1 MQMRGLTTTFLL
13 ATAMCLAGVSV
24 AAQTTQT
31 VPAAARAGEA
41 KPTLDRVLGEVTAV
55 DGSTRQINLK
65 TTAGKNV
72 VVKLDDK
79 TLLRRMPAG
88 ETAIEKAV
96 AITPA
101 NISVGDKVI
110 ARGQMDG
117 DSMIARTLIVV
128 SQGDIL
134 QKRQQERAEWMK
146 RGVVGVVSALNPATK
161 EITLSLR
168 SQPGAKPLIITASSS
183 EIKYRRYSPDSVRFS
198 DSVDSSFE
206 KLKVGDQLRA
216 LGEKS
221 ADGTRFVPEEIVSG
235 SFRMVGGTVTAV
247 NAQTGEVTIQD
258 IQLQK
263 PFTIVIN
270 QDALMRRLTPEILQE
285 LEQQAAAAKA
295 NTGAPSTVETGGQSA
310 RPQSVQER
318 IENLP
323 SMTLA
328 ELRKGDGILVSTIVG
343 TNPSRATAVIL
354 AAGVES
360 YLKKQSKQATRPG
373 FTLDLAIPGAF

>member
-1 MQMRGLTTTFLL
+1 MTFLL
-13 ATAMCLAGVSV
+13 ATAMCMAGVSV
-24 AAQTTQT
+24 AAQATQT
-31 VPAAARAGEA
+31 VPAVARAGES

-55 DGSTRQINLK
+55 DARAGQINLK

-72 VVKLDDK
+72 VAKFDEK
-79 TLLRRMPAG
+79 TLCRRMPAG
-88 ETAIEKAV
+88 ETALEKAIV
-96 AITPA
+96 ITPA

-117 DSMIARTLIVV
+117 DSIIARSLIVV

-146 RGVVGVVSALNPATK
+146 RGVVGVVTALNPASK

-168 SQPGAKPLIITASSS
+168 SQPGMKPLIITASSND
-183 EIKYRRYSPDSVRFS
+183 IKYRRYSPDSVRFS
-198 DSVDSSFE
+198 DSVESSFE
-206 KLKVGDQLRA
+206 KLKVGDHLRA
-216 LGEKS
+216 LGERG
-221 ADGTRFVPEEIVSG
+221 ADGTHFIPEEIVSG

-247 NAQTGEVTIQD
+247 DAQTGEVTIQD

-263 PFTIVIN
+263 PFIIVIN
-270 QDALMRRLTPEILQE
+270 KDALLRRLTPEILQE
-285 LEQQAAAAKA
+285 LEQQAAAK
-295 NTGAPSTVETGGQSA
+295 TSSTAPATVEAGGQSA
-310 RPQSVQER
+310 RPQGSSVQER

-323 SMTLA
+323 TMTIGD
-328 ELRKGDGILVSTIVG
+328 LRKGDGILVSTIVG
-343 TNPSRATAVIL
+343 ANPSRATAVIL